1 MCSKATEGTMMND
14 DDGANENSKG
24 GESPQTPLSSFSD
37 KAKTCD
43 AGWTSNLKKRCKGE
57 MVLARLYLWKIL
69 LALFALCYFCIVVFR
84 NLAFYRH
91 RTMDYYSVNGT
102 THERLKDLGFEI
114 TPDWS
119 DSSFAK
125 IMNEVIQNILNLSL
139 IVCGLIPTF
148 RTDLKRRPYFLHI
161 GLRYFFAITTC
172 HLLRP
177 LFYLSTSLPG
187 PAEHCQGQDEADNQ
201 PDSAVSIFLEAVPGA
216 NCGDLIFSGHML
228 MVTTCWM
235 VQYRY
240 YGEMFG
246 NDSRIR
252 QAVLYVGGLL
262 IGVQAYIV
270 ICTRNH
276 YSVDIVGGI
285 TIALF
290 NWLWHETKIRPD
302 DPNPESR
309 KVQLMAIENTK
320 CIFGE
325 CGASDVDGDTGDA
338 PKKSG
343 GVELC

>member
-1 MCSKATEGTMMND
+1 MNDSKRTTDATRDEDND
-14 DDGANENSKG
+14 DDGVV
-24 GESPQTPLSSFSD
+24 TPVTEKSGAVD
-37 KAKTCD
+37 C
-43 AGWTSNLKKRCKGE
+43 GWKSNLKKRCAGE
-57 MVLARLYLWKIL
+57 IVIARLYVWKIL
-69 LALFALCYFCIVVFR
+69 LALFALCYFCIVIFR

-91 RTMDYYSVNGT
+91 RTMAYYNILGENGT
-102 THERLKDLGFEI
+102 THDRLKDLGFEI

-119 DSSFAK
+119 DSDLAK
-125 IMNEVIQNILNLSL
+125 ILNEVIQNVLNISL
-139 IVCGLIPTF
+139 VACGLIPMFMTNI
-148 RTDLKRRPYFLHI
+148 KNRPYFLHV

-187 PAEHCQGQDEADNQ
+187 PASHCQGEQEASNQ

-246 NDSRIR
+246 MDSTIR
-252 QAVLYVGGLL
+252 KVVLYVGGIL
-262 IGVQAYIV
+262 IAVQAYVV

-276 YSVDIVGGI
+276 YSVDIVGGV
-285 TIALF
+285 TLALF
-290 NWLWHETKIRPD
+290 NWLWHETKLRPD
-302 DPNPESR
+302 DPNPEDPR
-309 KVQLMAIENTK
+309 VQRAAIDTTAF
-320 CIFGE
+320 IFGDE
-325 CGASDVDGDTGDA
+325 RNSTTGGGSSKSIADTR
-338 PKKSG
+338 